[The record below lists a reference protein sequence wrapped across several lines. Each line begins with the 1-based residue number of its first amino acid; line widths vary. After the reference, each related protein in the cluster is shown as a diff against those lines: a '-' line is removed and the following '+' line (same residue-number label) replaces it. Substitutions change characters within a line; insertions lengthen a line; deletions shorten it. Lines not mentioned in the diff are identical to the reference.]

1 MKVVLTQSK
10 LLSMTNMT
18 PKTKTILRNILIAPA
33 VLLIR
38 VPVMIN
44 YSISKCFVDLV
55 EKYEHLIPGFEA
67 VKK

>member
-1 MKVVLTQSK
+1 MNQS
-10 LLSMTNMT
+10 
-18 PKTKTILRNILIAPA
+18 TKTILRNILIAPA

-44 YSISKCFVDLV
+44 YSICKCFVGLV
-55 EKYEHLIPGFEA
+55 DKYENAIPGFEA

>member
-1 MKVVLTQSK
+1 MNQQ
-10 LLSMTNMT
+10 
-18 PKTKTILRNILIAPA
+18 TKTILRNILIAPA

-44 YSISKCFVDLV
+44 YNISKCFVDLV
-55 EKYEHLIPGFEA
+55 EKYEHLLPGFEV

>member
-1 MKVVLTQSK
+1 
-10 LLSMTNMT
+10 MT

-44 YSISKCFVDLV
+44 YSISKCFVGLV
-55 EKYEHLIPGFEA
+55 DKYEHVIPGFEA

>member
-1 MKVVLTQSK
+1 
-10 LLSMTNMT
+10 MT

-44 YSISKCFVDLV
+44 YNISKCFVDVV
-55 EKYEHLIPGFEA
+55 EKYEHVIPGFEA

>member
-1 MKVVLTQSK
+1 
-10 LLSMTNMT
+10 MT

-38 VPVMIN
+38 VPVVIN
-44 YSISKCFVDLV
+44 YYISKCFVELV
-55 EKYEHLIPGFEA
+55 NKYEHWLPGFEA

>member
-1 MKVVLTQSK
+1 MKVLLTQSK
-10 LLSMTNMT
+10 LLLKINMT

-44 YSISKCFVDLV
+44 YNISKCFVDLV
-55 EKYEHLIPGFEA
+55 EKYEHVIPGFEA

>member
-1 MKVVLTQSK
+1 
-10 LLSMTNMT
+10 MT

-38 VPVMIN
+38 VPIALN
-44 YSISKCFVDLV
+44 YNLSKCFCILV
-55 EKYEHLIPGFEA
+55 NKYEHWLPGFEA